1 MLVAV
6 EAFTVLVYIHFL
18 IIFYYISE
26 PLPSVSFLDKS
37 FAKTSSEPK
46 LPLGRKVVREL
57 P

>member
-6 EAFTVLVYIHFL
+6 EAFTVLVYICFL
-18 IIFYYISE
+18 IVFYYISE

-46 LPLGRKVVREL
+46 LPFGRKVVREL